1 VRIRK
6 KVLPSFIHYLLSDML
21 VGSLRDFALMEDVE
35 RQYLQEVKQE
45 ILSNPDRWQKLN
57 VRERDLLRVRLGL
70 DDELF
75 RDSFSVAQ
83 LFGLSVLRVAQIE
96 AKALSKFREQ

>member
-1 VRIRK
+1 
-6 KVLPSFIHYLLSDML
+6 
-21 VGSLRDFALMEDVE
+21 MEDVE